1 MDDLANYERLQED
14 TLVLIPDL
22 VDKVMEWDL
31 DLHQRKLSRRARD
44 VEEIRGIFGTLIQ
57 VQISIKSGQPFYS
70 IA

>member
-44 VEEIRGIFGTLIQ
+44 VEEIRGIFGTPIQ